1 MVEQYPG
8 RVVNRKYSPCKE
20 FLFLCAS
27 FLLSLSL
34 GFTFTFC
41 RPSPVSFLSK
51 RIHRVQ
57 DQTYFLLHAS
67 HASCQW
73 PPRVESSKS
82 LLFFL
87 KINRGTISKVLEF
100 SHVWNVTAILET
112 KARRASVAAFR
123 AEGISAPMVFV
134 FLLDFRPQVLRL
146 CVQAIYMHTK
156 APRMEGN

>member
-41 RPSPVSFLSK
+41 RPSPVFFLSK

-57 DQTYFLLHAS
+57 DQTYFLLHRS

-82 LLFFL
+82 LPSFL
-87 KINRGTISKVLEF
+87 KMNREDNFQGSRILTCVECYGNLRNKGTTGKCGGLSSRRHFRFNGFCF
-100 SHVWNVTAILET
+100 S
-112 KARRASVAAFR
+112 F
-123 AEGISAPMVFV
+123 GF
-134 FLLDFRPQVLRL
+134 
-146 CVQAIYMHTK
+146 
-156 APRMEGN
+156 